1 MSESTNLVDGRIL
14 RHATL
19 AADMWALSRGDQS
32 RTAAEYT
39 RGLVTTAVTHLVEQ
53 GLLVVPDDI
62 EQRLDEPL
70 PMWSARD

>member
-1 MSESTNLVDGRIL
+1 MTESTNAVDDRIL
-14 RHATL
+14 RHASL
-19 AADMWALSRGDQS
+19 AADMWALSHGDQS

-53 GLLVVPDDI
+53 SLLVVPDDI

-70 PMWSARD
+70 PMWRG